1 MEYKQFCHSIAKI
14 FKETE
19 SANIFCLNDIP
30 TYRVAEENNTFP
42 NAKDDLSNKMTDDIK
57 LYLHH
62 IFDKNVVSIG
72 KKLVPGVS
80 ET

>member
-30 TYRVAEENNTFP
+30 TYRVADEKNTFP
-42 NAKDDLSNKMTDDIK
+42 NAKDDLSNKMPDDIK
-57 LYLHH
+57 L
-62 IFDKNVVSIG
+62 
-72 KKLVPGVS
+72 
-80 ET
+80 